1 MYHTSTMSTG
11 ITLALCLQVPTLAL
25 GLQVS
30 TPSVAI
36 YRKLEGSR
44 LNPLEIN
51 IKMRILSYLNAR
63 LLVYY
68 YQGPVDIVL
77 V

>member
-1 MYHTSTMSTG
+1 MSTG

-36 YRKLEGSR
+36 YRKLERDTCRPSVSV
-44 LNPLEIN
+44 I
-51 IKMRILSYLNAR
+51 
-63 LLVYY
+63 
-68 YQGPVDIVL
+68 PVDLVL